1 LVVEEEQSLPSLEEV
16 EEEEEQSLPQ
26 PEEVE
31 ALSPSFS
38 V

>member
-1 LVVEEEQSLPSLEEV
+1 LVVEEEQSLPSSEEV